1 MTGELDDALL
11 GRYLLDGCSEDEK
24 ARVEERL
31 FVDDEVFERLR
42 QLEEDLIDRH
52 LAGRLAGDERERFE
66 TAYAAPARRQRVM
79 FSRALKE
86 VLSGADGSDAARR
99 SGASETGLRA
109 SWLTWLQESFAIRLA
124 FAAAALVLVAGT
136 VLATW
141 QATRLRSSLASV
153 QADNNT
159 LRQQLEAERQR
170 LGETDKRAAALS
182 DALSRER
189 ASRESAGAAQ
199 PPRLPLALFVLS
211 PGLLRSARAPA
222 LVTVPAATETVR
234 LQLDLEAGLDAGR
247 FRAELRNG
255 DARVLWSQD
264 RLGATRIDAGAAV
277 RLTLPVAALQKG
289 DYEVVLFSATDGRQS
304 EEVARYYFTLVRP

>member
-1 MTGELDDALL
+1 MTAELDDALL
-11 GRYLLDGCSEDEK
+11 GRYLLNECSGDEK
-24 ARVEERL
+24 ARVEEQL
-31 FVDDEVFERLR
+31 FANDEVFERLR
-42 QLEEDLIDRH
+42 QIEEDLIDRH
-52 LAGRLAGDERERFE
+52 LAGGLAGDEHERFA

-79 FSRALKE
+79 FSQALKE
-86 VLSGADGSDAARR
+86 LLSSTELKAPWW
-99 SGASETGLRA
+99 T
-109 SWLTWLQESFAIRLA
+109 SWTWLQESFAIRLA
-124 FAAAALVLVAGT
+124 IADAVLVLVAGT

-153 QADNNT
+153 QADNSM

-170 LGETDKRAAALS
+170 LGETDKRAAALG

-222 LVTVPAATETVR
+222 RVTVPAATETVR

-264 RLGATRIDAGAAV
+264 GLGATRIDAGAAV
-277 RLTLPVAALQKG
+277 RLTLAVATLQKG
-289 DYEVVLFSATDGRQS
+289 DYEVVLFSATDGRQY